1 MKLDD
6 AILRDVPLGPRTTL
20 GVGGPARFL
29 LEVTDETVVRRG
41 LEWAAEGECP
51 VLVLGGGSNV
61 LVADSGFDG
70 LVLCMKGRG
79 ARFGADGRV
88 VASAAEPWDAL
99 VAEATRRGLAGLECL
114 SGIPGLAGAAP
125 IQNIGAYGQELA
137 EVLESV
143 RVVERST
150 GRAET
155 LGVAGCGFGYRTS
168 RFKAEGEHV
177 VVEVRL
183 HLRPGGA
190 PTLRYPELR
199 GRVPDGAGLEA
210 VREVVLDLRRGKS
223 MLVEADDPNRR
234 SAGSFFLNPVVGA
247 TEAERVA
254 ALAPEGMPRYPQPDG
269 RVKLSAAWLIERAGL
284 SKGHGEGPV
293 GLSTRHTLAIV
304 NRGEAQAADLLRFA
318 GQVRTRVF
326 DRFGVTLSPE
336 PVFVGFEAPVEV
348 LLSS

>member
-1 MKLDD
+1 MKTPSF
-6 AILRDVPLGPRTTL
+6 IRCHVPLAPLTTL
-20 GVGGPARFL
+20 GVGGAARFL
-29 LEVTDETVVRRG
+29 VEVTDEAVVRRG
-41 LEWAAEGECP
+41 LEWAAEGQWP

-70 LVLCMKGRG
+70 LVLSMKGRG

-155 LGVAGCGFGYRTS
+155 LGVGGCGFGYRTS

-210 VREVVLDLRRGKS
+210 VREVVLELRRGKS

-247 TEAERVA
+247 MEAERVA

-269 RVKLSAAWLIERAGL
+269 RVKLSAGWLIERAGL

-304 NRGEAQAADLLRFA
+304 NRGGARAADLLRFA
-318 GQVRTRVF
+318 GQVRARVF

-336 PVFVGFEAPVEV
+336 PVFVGFEAPADV